1 MEWQEV
7 ARACSKHLPAVVRWA
22 GAVAKRLR
30 HFDIAVTGK
39 TSGSANTDAL
49 TLADLTLQELIV
61 AALRDCDPIFQKC
74 QLQAEEST
82 GDIARFSDDSNLTI
96 TIDPIDGTK
105 QYRDKTG
112 NGYAMMVLLRS
123 METVHYSLVYT
134 PESGEDGTWMEAIGD
149 RVVCGPDDHSLPPN
163 NVLQSLSPIE
173 KTGRK
178 NTGKIYL
185 IGFQDED
192 RAKALA
198 VTETGLEGVVSDDM
212 PGSIYELQARGD
224 FAGSLIHSPNIYD
237 FPASL
242 QISRAFGGEA
252 LWVHNREPV
261 HFEELWMDDQ
271 ADMLRLPGIV
281 ACSEHADVLDTLCEL
296 ARDWNPVRY
305 RD

>member
-1 MEWQEV
+1 MNWQTIAE
-7 ARACSKHLPAVVRWA
+7 ACSRHLPPVVRWA

-30 HFDIAVTGK
+30 HFDISVTGK

-74 QLQAEEST
+74 RLEAEETT
-82 GDIARFSDDSNLTI
+82 GDIERFADESEFTI
-96 TIDPIDGTK
+96 SIDPIDGTK

-112 NGYAMMVLLRS
+112 DGYAVMVLVRS
-123 METVHYSLVYT
+123 RETVHYSLVYT
-134 PESGEDGTWMEAIGD
+134 PESGPDGTWMEAVGD
-149 RVVCGPDDHSLPPN
+149 RVVCGLDDHNRPAGDVLKSLPPVDSASRAN
-163 NVLQSLSPIE
+163 S
-173 KTGRK
+173 
-178 NTGKIYL
+178 GKIYL

-192 RAKALA
+192 RAKAEA
-198 VTETGLEGVVSDDM
+198 VTSVGLQGFCSDDM

-224 FAGSLIHSPNIYD
+224 FAGSLIHSPNVYD
-237 FPASL
+237 FPTSL
-242 QISRAFGGEA
+242 QLARAFGGDA

-261 HFEELWMDDQ
+261 HFDELWLDAR

-281 ACSEHADVLDTLCEL
+281 ACSEFPDVLDTLCTL
-296 ARDWNPVRY
+296 AQDWNPIRY